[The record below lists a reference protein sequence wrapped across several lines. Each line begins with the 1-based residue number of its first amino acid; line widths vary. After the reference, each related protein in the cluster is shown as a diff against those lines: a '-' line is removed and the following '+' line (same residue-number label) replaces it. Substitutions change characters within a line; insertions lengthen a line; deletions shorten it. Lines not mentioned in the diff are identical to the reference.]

1 MRKSIRLAAAALSV
15 LMLAA
20 CAMPGTPDSTGET
33 AGSATAAPTAE
44 PTAEPT
50 PTPAPA
56 NHTNPLTGQTTEADY
71 NNQRPVAVTLRSG
84 EGATPQ
90 WGIGRADLLVE
101 GVSEG
106 YDTSLTAVFATRGDI
121 SKAGPVGKVT
131 DLSLQFTLPLNAVPV
146 HIGKTVYASN
156 LLNVLTYQDLDGLN
170 VGTSGFSFDA
180 DRFGSGYR
188 EENCWYTTADLI
200 DGGLAN
206 YSTDTTGANM
216 TLFHFE
222 ERETPETQNGANLY
236 ITFSDTAGAELKYDA
251 AAGVYLRHN
260 MDGTPTMDAD
270 SGQQASF
277 KNVLVLYASSGIK
290 DDGYTRQY
298 DLSGGTGLYLTDGGW
313 EQISWTKGDATA
325 PLSLTDASGATLSVN
340 PGKTYLAVWGGYYG
354 QNLQLFAADGTEQA
368 LPEKPALLESGV
380 SDEAAE
386 AAQHNQDIQN
396 AYLAAQEELAAAQQ
410 AVTDAAATEDTADD
424 EAAAQ
429 RLTAAN
435 DALTAAQAAYEE
447 VFGTPTPAPEETPA
461 PEGEPPAE

>member
-20 CAMPGTPDSTGET
+20 CAMPGTPESTGET
-33 AGSATAAPTAE
+33 AHGTTAA

-56 NHTNPLTGQTTEADY
+56 NNTNPLTGQTTDTDY
-71 NNQRPVAVTLRSG
+71 NNQRPVAVVLRSG
-84 EGATPQ
+84 DGSTPQ
-90 WGIGRADLLVE
+90 WGIGKADLLVE

-106 YDTSLTAVFATRGDI
+106 YDTSLTAIFATRTEI

-180 DRFGSGYR
+180 DRYASGYR

-200 DGGLAN
+200 SGGLAN
-206 YSTDTTGANM
+206 YSMDTTGANM
-216 TLFHFE
+216 PLFHFE
-222 ERETPETQNGANLY
+222 ERKAPQSQNGANLY
-236 ITFSDTAGAELKYDA
+236 INFSDTAGAELKYDA
-251 AAGVYLRHN
+251 ATGLYLRHN
-260 MDGTPTMDAD
+260 LDGTPTMDAD

-313 EQISWTKGDATA
+313 EQISWTKGDAAA
-325 PLSLTDASGATLSVN
+325 PLSLTDASGATLAVN
-340 PGKTYLAVWGGYYG
+340 PGKTYLALWGGYYG
-354 QNLQLFAADGTEQA
+354 QKLQLFAADGTEQS
-368 LPEKPALLESGV
+368 LPAEPALLESGV

-386 AAQHNQDIQN
+386 AAQHNQDLQN
-396 AYLAAQEELAAAQQ
+396 NLLAAQEELAAAQQ
-410 AVTDAAATEDTADD
+410 AVTDAAATEDPADD

-435 DALTAAQAAYEE
+435 DALSAAQAAYEA

-461 PEGEPPAE
+461 PEGETAAE